1 MSKITKIKA
10 ALHEEKQIVRDIVN
24 ERIERSDRLALRKI
38 KSGGIVDR
46 SDNSDTYIYGT
57 AMQESRAYTNMDHE
71 PRDLVAG
78 DMEGRT
84 LSGRNGLFNTSINDM
99 EDNACHGSCEIPFAQ
114 GYRRRGF
121 EDYRIAL
128 KTPTQCVRE
137 LDRFTRPQIVGY
149 LEGMRNSFTTY
160 GFDNFSDNLLDNV
173 IRFGEAN
180 ASVTGPEWTGVTKGG
195 WSAPPVYRIT
205 IHFLQEYRRYL
216 IAEFRTKNRM
226 VDEGWKLEVEMPMED
241 WKDAV
246 RAHNLNV
253 NRLSLGGGATDD
265 LTRYAGDILKDPEA
279 DMNGREFS
287 DYGHIRCYFNEYP
300 IRGYFRQSGV
310 VAGKPNYNFVRVYP
324 WKNEAGEEGGLV
336 VVPNH
341 DYDED
346 KIIVDGVSYAMCT
359 LMPHIHPDSFTHYG
373 FKKPTKTVGD
383 STVGVNYD
391 VMIRD
396 KSYIPDNDYND
407 KFRLVARHE
416 YRWSN
421 KYPEFSGFIA
431 YRHGR
436 RKGYVLEVVDR
447 DDTPAPDEFATGMDM
462 KVCDDITDAS
472 IAYCAQCGDG
482 EVPEADGDCVTPAA
496 LADATIQLLPAG
508 EALTGW
514 TGAASTVRL
523 EIRRTGEI
531 AQASSVDITVAAAVA
546 GDLAASGEVLA
557 VAGTHFTAI
566 SATTLSWLA
575 GERDS
580 KFVDIAITGA
590 TGDTDLAVFK
600 ASLSNFVNA
609 AASAGADVTLVKIED
624 LTV

>member
-1 MSKITKIKA
+1 MSKIAKIKA

-24 ERIERSDRLALRKI
+24 ERINMSDRLALRKI
-38 KSGGIVDR
+38 KSGGVVDR
-46 SDNSDTYIYGT
+46 SDNNDSYIYGT

-99 EDNACHGSCEIPFAQ
+99 DDNACHGACEIPFSQ
-114 GYRRRGF
+114 GYRRRGT

-137 LDRFTRPQIVGY
+137 LDRFTRPQIEGY
-149 LEGMRNSFTTY
+149 FEGFRNSFSQY

-180 ASVTGPEWTGVTKGG
+180 ASVTGPEWTGVTRGG
-195 WSAPPVYRIT
+195 WNAPPVYRIT
-205 IHFLQEYRRYL
+205 IHFLLEYRRHL
-216 IAEFRTKNRM
+216 IAEFRTKNQM
-226 VDEGWKLEVEMPMED
+226 VDENWMLEVEMPLED

-253 NRLSLGGGATDD
+253 NRLGTGGGGSDD

-279 DMNGREFS
+279 DMKGRKFS
-287 DYGHIRCYFNEYP
+287 DYDMIRCYFNEYP
-300 IRGYFRQSGV
+300 IRGYFKQSGV

-324 WKNEAGEEGGLV
+324 WKNAPGEEGGLV

-341 DYDED
+341 DYDEPKFTAD
-346 KIIVDGVSYAMCT
+346 DNVTYDMCT
-359 LMPHIHPDSFTHYG
+359 LMPHIHPESFMHYA
-373 FKKPTKTVGD
+373 FRKPRKTVGD
-383 STVGVNYD
+383 ANVGVNYD
-391 VMIRD
+391 VAVRD
-396 KSYIPDNDYND
+396 KSYIDDNDYND

-436 RKGYVLEVVDR
+436 RKGYVLEVLDR
-447 DDTPAPDEFATGMDM
+447 DAGIAPDEFATGPDY
-462 KVCDDITDAS
+462 KDCDNVTDSSLAG
-472 IAYCAQCGDG
+472 CAACDG
-482 EVPEADGDCVTPAA
+482 QVPETDGDCVEPGNLAA
-496 LADATIQLLPAG
+496 STVQLLPAG
-508 EALTGW
+508 EALTAY
-514 TGAASTVRL
+514 TGAPSTVRL
-523 EIRRTGEI
+523 EVRRSGEI
-531 AQASSVDITVAAAVA
+531 AQSSSIDVATAAATAGAGQIVAA
-546 GDLAASGEVLA
+546 D
-557 VAGTHFTAI
+557 GTHFTAVA
-566 SATTLSWLA
+566 ATTLSWEP

-580 KFVDIAITGA
+580 KFIDVPIIGGS
-590 TGDTDLAVFK
+590 GDDDTAVFQVE
-600 ASLSNFVNA
+600 LSNGVNA
-609 AASAGADVTLVKIED
+609 AIAPGAGVTVVGIED